1 MENFT
6 TLESFNNKVIRMHV
20 NSLRRGSYK
29 ILYNT
34 IICTMITTNYVCI
47 VANFYIL
54 FLFQVPDLAGFWLL
68 TMLQAPLTLYLI
80 ANVDTIVLPL
90 ERAVN
95 IVLLTFLLVQLFLGF
110 RALHIMVKAQA
121 IKFHLSN
128 FDTLRTNN

>member
-1 MENFT
+1 
-6 TLESFNNKVIRMHV
+6 MHV